1 MDIKAK
7 VESTSLSY
15 NHLGMAGIYLTVSA
29 DGIPAQRF
37 GGSFYESPFRTISRV
52 LAICNAKSWEDI
64 PGKEI
69 LADVEDGKVVN
80 ISSLNGRVWF
90 GRFMHTAVD
99 DIVEFERD

>member
-7 VESTSLSY
+7 VESTFFNY
-15 NHLGMAGIYLTVSA
+15 NHLGMASIYLAVSA
-29 DGIPAQRF
+29 DGIPAQKF
-37 GGSFYESPFRTISRV
+37 GATFYEDPLLVIRRV

-90 GRFMHTAVD
+90 GRFSHAAVN
-99 DIVEFERD
+99 DIAEFERD